1 MITIGKLAKK
11 VGLARSTLLY
21 YDSIGLLCPSERAES
36 GYRLY
41 SADDAKRLEQIC
53 LYRQMGLSLED
64 IAMLLDQSGRVGAI
78 LEDHLEAL
86 NKRVQ
91 ILRKQQFAI
100 VALLKQESLLEKSGL
115 MNKKAWVGIMASAGL
130 DEAAQKQWHIEFE
143 KRSPKAHQAFLVGL
157 GIGAEEIKV
166 IRGWNAENDP

>member
-11 VGLARSTLLY
+11 ADLARSTLLY
-21 YDSIGLLCPSERAES
+21 YDSIGLLCPSERTES

-41 SADDAKRLEQIC
+41 SPDDVKRLEQIC

-64 IAMLLDQSGRVGAI
+64 IATLLDQTGRVGAI
-78 LEDHLEAL
+78 LEGHLETL
-86 NKRVQ
+86 NKR
-91 ILRKQQFAI
+91 IGTLRKQQFAI

-115 MNKKAWVGIMASAGL
+115 LNKEAWVGIMASAGL
-130 DEAAQKQWHIEFE
+130 DETAQKQWHIEFE

-157 GIGAEEIKV
+157 GIHAEEIKM
-166 IRGWNAENDP
+166 IRQWGVDNDP